1 MQARHPKTGA
11 PIKIMQSEGSTWRDQ
26 KTLVWL
32 DDIPTEPERWSRYDI
47 GVTSLKAYKMLEK
60 EGMDIS
66 VFICLD
72 EPEAALEWFKKYAA
86 KSSAIIAVP
95 KTFVEAVGIETLM
108 ALRVTNMICL
118 DEMKDLYPFT
128 GAAWDGSKEDAK
140 VLLALMLHMGR
151 TFPVEATG
159 RNVYN
164 LKCLATIVP
173 PQRLWLLQQ
182 YYEPQKD
189 RRAKEIKQ
197 CLQMNL
203 RCPLVDRMIL
213 LNEKAYSLPP
223 SSKLEEV
230 VIGHRL
236 TYADVIRWVHDNVP
250 EDVIV
255 VFSNSDIYL
264 DNTLRS
270 LWSTSLDDK
279 FLALL
284 RWDVQEKGEP
294 TLFGPRADSQDT
306 WIMSSNSVKKR
317 TWDYKSLDFPF
328 GKMGCDNA
336 ITVEMSRQKFLVAN
350 PALTLK
356 TYHVHSSGIRT
367 YDMKDIVEKS
377 ILMYVQPTGL
387 HDMRPVINIPADNI
401 KVTLKTAP
409 FSRQLK
415 GPSSA
420 LQIKTLCSMLAR
432 NTDNKMLLT
441 PDGLNTVEQQTI
453 PIYSYTDVFQ
463 TREGLVY
470 GYDSILVGKGKAA
483 AAAWSNSQI
492 STASAS
498 LLSGNCF
505 VAPLPD
511 EIASDAANFAL
522 KYLGKV
528 FYLRSLV
535 PGEKGEFWCSKNKE
549 CVEVLKL
556 FEWPDKEVPVLSRD
570 ENRQAWAKKALVWNT
585 SDNPS
590 VTAEEITAL
599 RDALGDKWVP
609 THTGKEKR
617 VVILA
622 DETWISTKSA
632 TELDAAL
639 ESPFKATVLWP
650 ATSITRI
657 VESMLGAWAVLCV
670 KGSKSAAWSW
680 ALPEGARLW
689 EVQSEME
696 PSTEILE
703 LCGAAKIRHRFVIV
717 PKGVP
722 NDTARTVLVNRI
734 NLSMEDEL
742 VSIKD
747 VSAKPV
753 VVLPNATTKGFFAHA
768 GDSFR
773 EMVEIWAERGYCT
786 IKRESVAQV
795 WLGGVGDTLLY
806 DRPTLDW
813 LKAAPAAELTWKRAL
828 FGNPVPLKGEKAWTF
843 WPRRP
848 RLVEELAPLGST
860 PFAERS
866 QTLVFYGRSEN
877 AVQKGNRVKEDWST
891 ACSEFVHIDGEKKY
905 PYTHEEYLKR
915 LAGAKF
921 GLCLAG
927 FGKKCHREI
936 ECMAMGCVPVVA
948 PEVDMTYADPPEEGV
963 HYFRVKTAAEAKKIA
978 ETSEETWAAMSA
990 ACRAW
995 WQRNASAEGS
1005 WKLTENIATI

>member
-11 PIKIMQSEGSTWRDQ
+11 PIRIIQSEGSIWRNQ
-26 KTLVWL
+26 KTLVWF
-32 DDIPTEPERWSRYDI
+32 DEIPTEPERWSRYDI
-47 GVTSLKAYKMLEK
+47 GVTSVKAYTMLEK
-60 EGMDIS
+60 EGMEVS

-72 EPEAALEWFKKYAA
+72 EPTVALEWFKKNVS

-95 KTFVEAVGIETLM
+95 KTFVEAVGVETLM
-108 ALRVTNMICL
+108 SLRMSNMICL

-128 GAAWDGSKEDAK
+128 GAAWDGTAEDAK

-151 TFPVEATG
+151 TFPVQPTT
-159 RNVYN
+159 RNTYS
-164 LKCLATIVP
+164 LKCEQAIVP
-173 PQRLWLLQQ
+173 PQRLWLIQQ

-189 RRAKEIKQ
+189 RRAKEIKH
-197 CLQMNL
+197 CLDMNL
-203 RCPLVDRMIL
+203 QCRFVDRMIL
-213 LNEKAYSLPP
+213 LNEKAYKLPE
-223 SSKLEEV
+223 SNKIEEV
-230 VIGHRL
+230 IIGHRL
-236 TYADVIRWVHDNVP
+236 TYADVIRWVHENIP
-250 EDVIV
+250 EDTIV

-264 DNTLRS
+264 DTTLRS
-270 LWSTSLDDK
+270 VWSTNLEDK

-284 RWDVQEKGEP
+284 RWDVPEKGEA

-306 WIMSSNSVKKR
+306 WILSSTSVKKR
-317 TWDYKSLDFPF
+317 KWDYKSLDFPF

-336 ITVEMSRQKFLVAN
+336 ITVEMTRQKFLVVN
-350 PALTLK
+350 PALTIK
-356 TYHVHSSGIRT
+356 SYHVHASGVRT
-367 YDMKDIVEKS
+367 YDVKDIVDKP
-377 ILMYVQPTGL
+377 ILMYVQPNGL
-387 HDMRPVINIPADNI
+387 HDMNPLVNIPPENRKTI
-401 KVTLKTAP
+401 LQTAP

-420 LQIKTLCSMLAR
+420 LQIKTLCSMIAR
-432 NTDNKMLLT
+432 NTDNKTLLT

-453 PIYSYTDVFQ
+453 PIYSYTDIFQ

-470 GYDSILVGKGKAA
+470 SYDSLLVGKTKAA

-498 LLSGNCF
+498 LLSQQCF

-511 EIASDAANFAL
+511 EVASDPAEFAL
-522 KYLGKV
+522 KYLGKI

-535 PGEKGEFWCSKNKE
+535 SGEKGEFWCSKKKE

-556 FEWPDKEVPVLSRD
+556 FEWPEKEIPVLSRD
-570 ENRQAWAKKALVWNT
+570 ENRQAWAKRALVWNAT
-585 SDNPS
+585 DNNA
-590 VTAEEITAL
+590 TTTEEISAL
-599 RDALGDKWVP
+599 RDALGEKWVS
-609 THTGKEKR
+609 THTGREKR

-622 DETWISTKSA
+622 DESWITTKSA
-632 TELDAAL
+632 AEFEDAL
-639 ESPFKATVLWP
+639 QSPFKVTILWP

-657 VESMLGAWAVLCV
+657 VESMLGAWAVLCA
-670 KGSKSAAWSW
+670 KGSKTVAWSW

-689 EVQSEME
+689 EIQSEME

-703 LCGAAKIRHRFVIV
+703 LCGAAKICHRFVIV

-722 NDTARTVLVNRI
+722 NDTARSVLVSRI

-742 VSIKD
+742 ISVRD
-747 VSAKPV
+747 LSAKPIIT
-753 VVLPNATTKGFFAHA
+753 LPNAATKGFFAHA

-773 EMVEIWAERGYCT
+773 EMVEIWGERGYCT
-786 IKRESVAQV
+786 VKRDAVAQV
-795 WLGGVGDTLLY
+795 WMGGVGEILLY

-860 PFAERS
+860 PFAERT

-877 AVQKGNRVKEDWST
+877 AVQKGNRVKEDWSM
-891 ACSEFVHIDGEKKY
+891 ACSEFVHIEGEKKY
-905 PYTHEEYLKR
+905 PYTHEEYLRR
-915 LAGAKF
+915 LAQAKF

-936 ECMAMGCVPVVA
+936 ECMAMGCVPIVS
-948 PEVDMTYADPPEEGV
+948 PEVDMTYADAPEEGV
-963 HYFRVKTAAEAKKIA
+963 HYFRANTATQAKKLS
-978 ETSEETWAAMSA
+978 ETAEETWAAMSA

-995 WQRNASAEGS
+995 WQRNASAEGA
-1005 WKLTENIATI
+1005 WKLTQSIAQ